1 MFNNKGSGDDRMRI
15 QAVIFDM
22 DGVIFDTERLALKV
36 WMRTAEELGIPDIE
50 LLYPSCIGTN
60 YARTQE
66 ILYDRYGSSFPQK
79 EFTDRVRKYYK
90 EAAYGG
96 LPVKP
101 GAEELLSQLKV
112 QHTPTALASSTA
124 SEIVRQELEDADLI
138 GYFDALICGDMVR
151 HSKPDPEIFLKAGEA
166 VNAEPS
172 GCLVIEDSFNG
183 IRAAAA
189 AGMHP
194 LMVPDLLQP
203 TEEIQELAEWVFPD
217 LHEVRRFLEMKNTAS
232 GS

>member
-79 EFTDRVRKYYK
+79 EFTDRVRKYFK
-90 EAAYGG
+90 EATYGG

-183 IRAAAA
+183 VRACKAS
-189 AGMHP
+189 G
-194 LMVPDLLQP
+194 LYTVMVPDIIRP
-203 TEEIQELAEWVFPD
+203 DDEMRELADVILPS
-217 LHEVRRFLEMKNTAS
+217 LKEVQDFLNLK
-232 GS
+232 